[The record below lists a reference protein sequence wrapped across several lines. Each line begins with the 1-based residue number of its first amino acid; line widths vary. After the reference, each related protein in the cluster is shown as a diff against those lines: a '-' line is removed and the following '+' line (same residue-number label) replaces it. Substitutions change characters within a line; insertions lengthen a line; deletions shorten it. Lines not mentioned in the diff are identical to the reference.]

1 MALVY
6 VGGNTGTWA
15 GATAGNNNVSLTAL
29 TGGIAA
35 AAAAGDFV
43 VAVYATGSAADRTLV
58 IQDPSAVA
66 YTLIDVE
73 RYANGTTYDSN
84 LRVAFKRLTAA
95 DANVVFGPTG
105 NAQDAGA
112 AAIHVW
118 RGVNTATPQD
128 VTAVGTSGTGTG
140 RPNPPAITPT
150 TAGAVVIATGGAAAA
165 TGAVFVG
172 TGLSNFRTATS
183 VDTNDGMVG
192 IGSFAW
198 TSGAYD
204 PAAWTGGTANAADS
218 WTSITLVL
226 RPGAT
231 QTLTPTL
238 FTNTQTFFS
247 PDVTQSGAAQT
258 LTPSLY
264 TNTQTFHNPTVSA
277 TYGLTPALYTNDQA
291 FFSADVTQ
299 AGGAQALTP
308 SLYTNTQTFFSPT
321 AAATYAL
328 TPALYSNGQTFFSPT
343 VTATRTLTP
352 ALYTNTQSFFAPT
365 VTASKTLTA
374 ALFTN
379 TQSFFA
385 PTVTATYSLTPAKY
399 DNNQTFYSAVITQ
412 TGGAQ
417 TLLPG
422 LYTNEQTFFAP
433 TVGRGAVTLQPG
445 LVTNNQTFY
454 AATATASY
462 TIAPDLAVNAQ
473 TFYAPTVTQAAP
485 GQTLAPDL
493 YTNTQ
498 AFYSPTVAPG
508 AVTLLPQGYVDDGY
522 VSPGYVGPNTFSTQA
537 FFAPAV
543 TTSKTLTPSL
553 LTNASSFYAPTVAL
567 ESYLITKAQALS
579 LYKVWLLQGLAPQA
593 LTVAPSSRSAG
604 GVSQSITQVDD
615 TVTVS
620 TTASPT
626 AVGADPGTMIDEIAL
641 LHGLGSDLVVTP
653 LARSAGAISQTLA
666 TTGSTTTVTR
676 V

>member
-399 DNNQTFYSAVITQ
+399 DNNQTFY
-412 TGGAQ
+412 
-417 TLLPG
+417 
-422 LYTNEQTFFAP
+422 
-433 TVGRGAVTLQPG
+433 
-445 LVTNNQTFY
+445 